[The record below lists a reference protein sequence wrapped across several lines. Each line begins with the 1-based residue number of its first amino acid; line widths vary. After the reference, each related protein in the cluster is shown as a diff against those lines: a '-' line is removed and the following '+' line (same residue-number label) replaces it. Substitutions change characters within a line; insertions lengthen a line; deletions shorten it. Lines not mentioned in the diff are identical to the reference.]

1 MPRHK
6 KILRE
11 FRNKNCVYPP
21 IRLGDKI
28 DGILE
33 VFKTQTRRGSK
44 AIVTPHSG
52 YLHDKDIYELYG
64 QNLLCP

>member
-28 DGILE
+28 DRILE
-33 VFKTQTRRGSK
+33 V
-44 AIVTPHSG
+44 
-52 YLHDKDIYELYG
+52 
-64 QNLLCP
+64 